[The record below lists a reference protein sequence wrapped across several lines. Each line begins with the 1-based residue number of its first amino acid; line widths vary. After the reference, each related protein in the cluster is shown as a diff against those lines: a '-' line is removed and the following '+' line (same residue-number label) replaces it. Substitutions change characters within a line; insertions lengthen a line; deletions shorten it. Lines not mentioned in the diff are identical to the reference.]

1 MAFATIGTR
10 GIQAQSVDLTSK
22 VTGTFPVP
30 NGGLGIASGT
40 TGQFLKFTGTETLAP
55 AEAGGGKILQVQ
67 HANFTGSNTS
77 VTTNSFTATEVT
89 DQITPS
95 ATGSK
100 VLVVINLSC
109 AQYENSGTHNKYQAA
124 IYRQIAGGGY
134 SKVYAGQTNAYGGIG
149 GFGSGTEISSSW
161 PTSLIFTDSP
171 NTTSAVDYKLY
182 LSLNVASAGGN
193 NVTTGASDM
202 ERAVTLMEIGA

>member
-1 MAFATIGTR
+1 MALTTVKTSALTGDIN
-10 GIQAQSVDLTSK
+10 LTSQ
-22 VTGTFPVP
+22 VTGTLPTA
-30 NGGLGIASGT
+30 NGG
-40 TGQFLKFTGTETLAP
+40 TGATSFSP
-55 AEAGGGKILQVQ
+55 GKILQVQ

-77 VTTNSFTATEVT
+77 VTTDSFTATEVT

>member
-1 MAFATIGTR
+1 MALTRLGLNQSINLATN
-10 GIQAQSVDLTSK
+10 
-22 VTGTFPVP
+22 VTGTLATG
-30 NGGLGIASGT
+30 NGG
-40 TGQFLKFTGTETLAP
+40 TGATSFSP
-55 AEAGGGKILQVQ
+55 GKILQVQ
-67 HANFTGSNTS
+67 HANFTGSNTA
-77 VTTNSFTATEVT
+77 VTTDSLSPTEVT

-109 AQYENSGTHNKYQAA
+109 QMYENSGTHNKYQAA
-124 IYRQIAGGGY
+124 IYRSIAGASY
-134 SKVYAGQTNAYGGIG
+134 SKVYAGQSNAYGGMG

-182 LSLNVASAGGN
+182 LGLNVASAGGN

-202 ERAVTLMEIGA
+202 ERAITLLEIGA

>member
-1 MAFATIGTR
+1 MAFATIDVTK
-10 GIQAQSVDLTSK
+10 GI
-22 VTGTFPVP
+22 TGTIPVA
-30 NGGLGIASGT
+30 NGGTGLASGT
-40 TGQFLKFTGTETLAP
+40 TDQFLKFTGSTTLASS
-55 AEAGGGKILQVQ
+55 AVDTGKILQVQ
-67 HANFTGSNTS
+67 HANFTGSNTA
-77 VTTNSFTATEVT
+77 VTTDSLTATEVT

-109 AQYENSGTHNKYQAA
+109 QMYENSGTHNKYQAA
-124 IYRQIAGGGY
+124 IYRSIGGASY
-134 SKVYAGQTNAYGGIG
+134 SKVYAGQSNAYGGMG

-171 NTTSAVDYKLY
+171 STTSAVDYKLY
-182 LSLNVASAGGN
+182 LGLNVASAGGN

-202 ERAVTLMEIGA
+202 ERAITLLEIGA

>member
-1 MAFATIGTR
+1 MAFTLLKPS
-10 GIQAQSVDLTSK
+10 GIDLSQ
-22 VTGTFPVP
+22 TF
-30 NGGLGIASGT
+30 A
-40 TGQFLKFTGTETLAP
+40 FTGTVSG
-55 AEAGGGKILQVQ
+55 AGGGKLLQTQ
-67 HANFTGSNTS
+67 YFFTHDSISTS
-77 VTTNSFTATEVT
+77 ATSDSATIVT

-109 AQYENSGTHNKYQAA
+109 QMYENSGTHNKYQAA
-124 IYRQIAGGGY
+124 IYRSIGGASY
-134 SKVYAGQTNAYGGIG
+134 SKVYAGQANSYGGMG

-171 NTTSAVDYKLY
+171 STTSAVDYKLY
-182 LSLNVASAGGN
+182 LGLNVASAGGN

>member
-1 MAFATIGTR
+1 MAFATIDVTK
-10 GIQAQSVDLTSK
+10 GI
-22 VTGTFPVP
+22 TGTIPVA
-30 NGGLGIASGT
+30 NGGTGLASGT
-40 TGQFLKFTGTETLAP
+40 TDQFLKFTGSTTLASS
-55 AEAGGGKILQVQ
+55 AVDTGKILQVQ
-67 HANFTGSNTS
+67 HANFTGSNTA
-77 VTTNSFTATEVT
+77 VTTDSLTATEVT

-109 AQYENSGTHNKYQAA
+109 QMYENSGTHNKYQAA
-124 IYRQIAGGGY
+124 IYRSIGGASY
-134 SKVYAGQTNAYGGIG
+134 SKVYAGQSNSYGGMG

-161 PTSLIFTDSP
+161 PVTLTFTDSP
-171 NTTSAVDYKLY
+171 NTTNAVDYKVY
-182 LSLNVASAGGN
+182 LALNVASAGGD

>member
-1 MAFATIGTR
+1 MALTTVKTSALSGNIN
-10 GIQAQSVDLTSK
+10 LTSQ
-22 VTGTFPVP
+22 VTGALPTA
-30 NGGLGIASGT
+30 NGG
-40 TGQFLKFTGTETLAP
+40 TGATSFSP
-55 AEAGGGKILQVQ
+55 GKLLQVQ

-77 VTTNSFTATEVT
+77 VTTDSFTATEVT

-100 VLVVINLSC
+100 VVVIINLSC

-134 SKVYAGQTNAYGGIG
+134 SKVYAGQANAYGGMG
-149 GFGSGTEISSSW
+149 GFGSGTELSSSW

-202 ERAVTLMEIGA
+202 ERGVTLMEISA

>member
-1 MAFATIGTR
+1 MALTRLNTNAYGSTINLATN
-10 GIQAQSVDLTSK
+10 
-22 VTGTFPVP
+22 VTGTLATG
-30 NGGLGIASGT
+30 NGG
-40 TGQFLKFTGTETLAP
+40 TGATSFSP
-55 AEAGGGKILQVQ
+55 GKILQVQ
-67 HANFTGSNTS
+67 HANFTGSNTA
-77 VTTNSFTATEVT
+77 VTTDSLSPTEVT

-109 AQYENSGTHNKYQAA
+109 QMYENSGTHNKYQAA
-124 IYRQIAGGGY
+124 IYRSIAGASY
-134 SKVYAGQTNAYGGIG
+134 SKVYAGQSNAYGGMG

-182 LSLNVASAGGN
+182 LGLNVASAGGN

-202 ERAVTLMEIGA
+202 ERAITLLEIGA

>member
-1 MAFATIGTR
+1 MALTTVKTSALSGNIN
-10 GIQAQSVDLTSK
+10 LTSQ
-22 VTGTFPVP
+22 VTGALPTA
-30 NGGLGIASGT
+30 NGG
-40 TGQFLKFTGTETLAP
+40 TGATSFSP
-55 AEAGGGKILQVQ
+55 GKLLQVQ

-77 VTTNSFTATEVT
+77 VTTDSFTATEVT

-95 ATGSK
+95 ASSSK
-100 VLVVINLSC
+100 ILVICNLSC
-109 AQYENSGTHNKYQAA
+109 SQYENSGTHNKFKAG
-124 IYRQIAGGGY
+124 IYRSIDGGTY
-134 SKVYAGQTNAYGGIG
+134 ARVYAGQANSYGGMG

-182 LSLNVASAGGN
+182 LALNVASAGGN

-202 ERAVTLMEIGA
+202 ERGVTLMEISA